1 MDGQG
6 NLNNQ
11 AIKSVLKLTNIT
23 IINFS
28 LTDFNNY
35 EALTDLDNKID
46 IIKQSDPEIFIIL
59 LVRDAFKS
67 EVFKENLIN
76 FVTHK
81 ENKNCKILV

>member
-1 MDGQG
+1 MVVMDGQG

-11 AIKSVLKLTNIT
+11 AIKNVLKLTNIT

-46 IIKQSDPEIFIIL
+46 IIKQSDP
-59 LVRDAFKS
+59 
-67 EVFKENLIN
+67 
-76 FVTHK
+76 
-81 ENKNCKILV
+81 

>member
-1 MDGQG
+1 MVVMDGQG

-28 LTDFNNY
+28 LPDFNDY
-35 EALTDLDNKID
+35 EALTDLDNKVD
-46 IIKQSDPEIFIIL
+46 IIKQSDPEICIIL

-67 EVFKENLIN
+67 EVFKGNLIS
-76 FVTHK
+76 FVT
-81 ENKNCKILV
+81 

>member
-1 MDGQG
+1 M
-6 NLNNQ
+6 
-11 AIKSVLKLTNIT
+11 
-23 IINFS
+23 
-28 LTDFNNY
+28 TDFNDY
-35 EALTDLDNKID
+35 EALKDLDNKID

>member
-1 MDGQG
+1 M
-6 NLNNQ
+6 
-11 AIKSVLKLTNIT
+11 
-23 IINFS
+23 
-28 LTDFNNY
+28 TDFNDY
-35 EALTDLDNKID
+35 EALKDLDNKID

-67 EVFKENLIN
+67 EVFKGNLIN